1 MDRVNQ
7 LIATLPADDA
17 LPADGFESVKS
28 NYRKLVLGLKEIK
41 MHSDKDIK
49 YPSLDLLAYRRL
61 LTTFVPRA
69 IDEVLEKLE
78 VLVALRKASES
89 TPQGA
94 RGLHQISTANSP
106 PFHR

>member
-94 RGLHQISTANSP
+94 RDLHQISTANSP